1 MFKEIKAEGYFHRL
15 KPVLSRRQALLSA
28 LIILFLVPYPTTV
41 VPEWRVR
48 VVDEV
53 GRPYAEMEVSQ
64 GWKNYSLELEDGEN
78 METGRTDGDGY
89 VTFPKRTFW
98 AGLLSR
104 GFRRAFTTAMS
115 IAHGGG
121 GIHADIAT
129 TGPQGYKSVE
139 YMPDKPP
146 PPELVLPH

>member
-1 MFKEIKAEGYFHRL
+1 MFEETKTESYFRRL
-15 KPVLSRRQALLSA
+15 KSVLSRRRALLLA

-48 VVDEV
+48 VVDEA
-53 GRPYAEMEVSQ
+53 GRPYAGMGVSQ
-64 GWKNYSLELEDGEN
+64 GWQHYSLELEGGGN
-78 METGRTDGDGY
+78 YETRRTDGDGY
-89 VTFPKRTFW
+89 VTFPKRTLW

-104 GFRRAFTTAMS
+104 GFRRASTAAMS

-121 GIHADIAT
+121 GIHADIAA

-139 YMPDKPP
+139 YTPGKPP
-146 PPELVLPH
+146 PPELVLPR